1 MLPCIYI
8 YTSSAPD
15 MAAESAP
22 LGIAAA
28 SAQRSA
34 SLAEVVAVR
43 GGGIPLDATLAHAW
57 MLAPEVVDGRRF
69 VDIYTGDH
77 RCKMYLRGNIAM
89 VERLKKTKG

>member
-1 MLPCIYI
+1 
-8 YTSSAPD
+8 

-34 SLAEVVAVR
+34 SIAEVVAVR

-69 VDIYTGDH
+69 VDVYTGDH
-77 RCKMYLRGNIAM
+77 RCKVYLDRNFAL
-89 VERLKKTKG
+89 VEQLKKTKG